1 MNAQATKVET
11 ETLVLGEEALNLY
24 RPWEGEIGTKL
35 IWLLFIYI
43 FIIGRKLLYSVVLV
57 STANQ
62 P

>member
-1 MNAQATKVET
+1 VKVEMK
-11 ETLVLGEEALNLY
+11 TLVLGEEGLNLC

-35 IWLLFIYI
+35 IWLLFIHI
-43 FIIGRKLLYSVVLV
+43 FITGRKLLYNVVLV